1 MPISLFWSA
10 NEIDRSIVMVDL
22 VEARDPAPSA
32 RGLKAGWREANAIF
46 AIAYRDF
53 LKLLRD
59 PARVISSFVFPM
71 IFIGI
76 LGTSLQANLGS
87 AAGYNILV
95 FTFTGVLAQT
105 VYQSTALGVI
115 SLIEDREND
124 FSQEIFVSPIS
135 RYSIIFGKILGETLV
150 ALPQGAAILI
160 FAFVIGVPLGWVQVG
175 AMLVVGFVTAL
186 YGGAFGVIL
195 LSVASSRRAADQI
208 FPFLLL
214 PQFFTAGI
222 FAPIKVL
229 PFYLEILS
237 RLSPLRYAVDLTRGL
252 FYLGQPEYDHVVL
265 ASPIVNIAILGGSF
279 ALFMVIG
286 TFLFVRGER
295 NR

>member
-1 MPISLFWSA
+1 MRTSLFWNT
-10 NEIDRSIVMVDL
+10 NEHKRRSELATSVQVREQIQT
-22 VEARDPAPSA
+22 P
-32 RGLKAGWREANAIF
+32 RGLNAGWREANAIL

-59 PARVISSFVFPM
+59 PARIVSSFVFPM

-76 LGTSLQANLGS
+76 LGNSLQANIGS
-87 AAGYNILV
+87 AASYNILV

-115 SLIEDREND
+115 SLMEDREND

-135 RYSIIFGKILGETLV
+135 RYSIIFGKIFGETLV

-160 FAFVIGVPLGWVQVG
+160 FAFVIGVPLGWAQVG
-175 AMLVVGFVTAL
+175 GMLLVGFVTAL
-186 YGGAFGVIL
+186 YGGAFGVML
-195 LSVASSRRAADQI
+195 LSLASSRRAADQI

-237 RLSPLRYAVDLTRGL
+237 RLSPLRYAVDLTRGI
-252 FYLGQPEYDHVVL
+252 FYLGQPEYESVVL
-265 ASPIVNIAILGGSF
+265 TTPLANVAILGGSF

-286 TFLFVRGER
+286 TFLFVRSER

>member
-1 MPISLFWSA
+1 MTTPK
-10 NEIDRSIVMVDL
+10 NELAVSNQVQP
-22 VEARDPAPSA
+22 ARRLST
-32 RGLKAGWREANAIF
+32 LWREVNAIS

-59 PARVISSFVFPM
+59 RARIISSLIFPM
-71 IFIGI
+71 VFIGI
-76 LGTSLQANLGS
+76 LGSSLQSNLGS

-105 VYQSTALGVI
+105 VYQSTAQGVI

-124 FSQEIFVSPIS
+124 FSQEIFVSPVS

-150 ALPQGAAILI
+150 ALPQGIAIII
-160 FAFVIGVPLGWVQVG
+160 FALVIGVPLSPAQMGG
-175 AMLVVGFVTAL
+175 TLLVAFIAAL
-186 YGGAFGVIL
+186 YGGAFGVML
-195 LSVASSRRAADQI
+195 LSLATSRRAADQI

-214 PQFFTAGI
+214 PQYFTAGI
-222 FAPIKVL
+222 FSPIKVL

-237 RLSPLRYAVDLTRGL
+237 RLSPLRYAVDLMRGI
-252 FYLGQPEYDHVVL
+252 YYSGQPEYNAVVL
-265 ASPIVNIAILGGSF
+265 DSPWLNLAVLGASFV
-279 ALFMVIG
+279 LFLVIG
-286 TFLFVRGER
+286 TFLFVRSER

>member
-1 MPISLFWSA
+1 MSTLAKVQVQVQKPRSLA
-10 NEIDRSIVMVDL
+10 V
-22 VEARDPAPSA
+22 
-32 RGLKAGWREANAIF
+32 GGREANAIV

-59 PARVISSFVFPM
+59 PARMISTFVFPM
-71 IFIGI
+71 VFIGI
-76 LGTSLQANLGS
+76 LGNSLQAGLGN

-95 FTFTGVLAQT
+95 FTFTGVLVQT
-105 VYQSTALGVI
+105 VYQSTTTGII
-115 SLIEDREND
+115 SLMDDREND

-150 ALPQGAAILI
+150 ALPQGAAIMA
-160 FAFVIGVPLGWVQVG
+160 FAFVIGVPLNWAQVAG
-175 AMLVVGFVTAL
+175 LAVAGVIAAL

-195 LSVASSRRAADQI
+195 LAFVTSRRAADQI

-237 RLSPLRYAVDLTRGL
+237 LLSPLRYAVDLTRGI
-252 FYLGQPEYDHVVL
+252 FYLGQPEYDRIVL
-265 ASPIVNIAILGGSF
+265 TSPLVDLGVIGATFAIFL
-279 ALFMVIG
+279 VIG
-286 TFLFVRGER
+286 TFLFVRSER

>member
-1 MPISLFWSA
+1 MATLAEMREQAQGLPSL
-10 NEIDRSIVMVDL
+10 V
-22 VEARDPAPSA
+22 
-32 RGLKAGWREANAIF
+32 AGWREANAIF
-46 AIAYRDF
+46 AIAFRDF

-59 PARVISSFVFPM
+59 PARMVSTFVFPL

-76 LGTSLQANLGS
+76 LGNSMEANLGS

-105 VYQSTALGVI
+105 VYQSTTTGII
-115 SLIEDREND
+115 SLMDDREND

-150 ALPQGAAILI
+150 AFPQGAAILL
-160 FAFVIGVPLGWVQVG
+160 FALVIGVPLSWAQAGG
-175 AMLVVGFVTAL
+175 LAVVGFISAL
-186 YGGAFGVIL
+186 YGGAFGVML
-195 LSVASSRRAADQI
+195 LALVSSRRAADQI

-229 PFYLEILS
+229 PLYLEILS
-237 RLSPLRYAVDLTRGL
+237 RLSPLRYAVDLTRGI
-252 FYLGQPEYDHVVL
+252 FYSGQPEYDRIVL
-265 ASPIVNIAILGGSF
+265 TTPLVNLGVIGVSFIVFI
-279 ALFMVIG
+279 VIG
-286 TFLFVRGER
+286 TFLFVRSER
-295 NR
+295 YR

>member
-1 MPISLFWSA
+1 MATLAEMRGQAQGLPSL
-10 NEIDRSIVMVDL
+10 V
-22 VEARDPAPSA
+22 
-32 RGLKAGWREANAIF
+32 AGWREANAIF
-46 AIAYRDF
+46 AIAFRDF

-59 PARVISSFVFPM
+59 PARMISTVVFPL

-76 LGTSLQANLGS
+76 LGNSMQANLGS

-105 VYQSTALGVI
+105 VYQSTTTGII
-115 SLIEDREND
+115 SLMDDREND

-150 ALPQGAAILI
+150 AFPQGVAILL
-160 FAFVIGVPLGWVQVG
+160 FALVIGVPLSWAQAGG
-175 AMLVVGFVTAL
+175 LAVVGFISAL
-186 YGGAFGVIL
+186 YGGAFGVML
-195 LSVASSRRAADQI
+195 LALVSSRRAADQI

-229 PFYLEILS
+229 PLYLEILS
-237 RLSPLRYAVDLTRGL
+237 LLSPLRYAVDLTRGI
-252 FYLGQPEYDHVVL
+252 FYSGQPEYERIVLTTPLVNLGVIGVSFVVFL
-265 ASPIVNIAILGGSF
+265 
-279 ALFMVIG
+279 VIG
-286 TFLFVRGER
+286 TFLFVRSER

>member
-1 MPISLFWSA
+1 MTTIAREQVRKLP
-10 NEIDRSIVMVDL
+10 DL
-22 VEARDPAPSA
+22 
-32 RGLKAGWREANAIF
+32 GAGWRQANAIS
-46 AIAYRDF
+46 AIAFRDF

-59 PARVISSFVFPM
+59 PARMVATFIFPLV
-71 IFIGI
+71 FIGI
-76 LGTSLQANLGS
+76 LGNSLEANLGV

-105 VYQSTALGVI
+105 VYQSTTTGII
-115 SLIEDREND
+115 SLMDDREND
-124 FSQEIFVSPIS
+124 FSQEVFVSPIS

-150 ALPQGAAILI
+150 ALPQGAAILL
-160 FAFVIGVPLGWVQVG
+160 FAFVIGVPLSWAQVG
-175 AMLVVGFVTAL
+175 GLAVTGVIAAL

-195 LSVASSRRAADQI
+195 LALVTSRRAADQI

-229 PFYLEILS
+229 PLYLEILS
-237 RLSPLRYAVDLTRGL
+237 RLSPLRYAVDLTRGI
-252 FYLGQPEYDHVVL
+252 FYWGQPEYDRIVL
-265 ASPIVNIAILGGSF
+265 AAPLVNLVVIGASF
-279 ALFMVIG
+279 AIFMLIG
-286 TFLFVRGER
+286 TFLFVRSER